1 MGWPK
6 KKVDDS
12 LPELKQPKAKSA
24 EEMKQEAILQKAEM
38 DRLRKLLLEKLK
50 DPKMA
55 KKAAM
60 IISEILNKKP

>member
-6 KKVDDS
+6 KKVEDS
-12 LPELKQPKAKSA
+12 IPQLKQPKTKTL
-24 EEMKQEAILQKAEM
+24 EEQKQEAILQKAEM
-38 DRLRKLLLEKLK
+38 DRLRKLLAEKLK